1 MTIYKICSVVLTIC
15 LLGIFLNL
23 GWGLYKLFNI
33 VPKDTANDMQ
43 IAVLFDGNSYT
54 NIVPKDTANDMQIA
68 VLFDGNSYTC
78 RLDDTLASVDVD
90 SYKSALDY
98 CEKWKQSMLE
108 YEQRS
113 KRSWKEVQGG
123 VY

>member
-23 GWGLYKLFNI
+23 GWGLYKLF
-33 VPKDTANDMQ
+33 
-43 IAVLFDGNSYT
+43 